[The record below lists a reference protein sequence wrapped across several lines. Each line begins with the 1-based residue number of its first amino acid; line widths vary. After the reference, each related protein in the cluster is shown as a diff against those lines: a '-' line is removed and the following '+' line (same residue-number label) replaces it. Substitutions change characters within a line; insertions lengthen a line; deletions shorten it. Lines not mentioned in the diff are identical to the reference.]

1 MRAVTLVLGLWTS
14 RALSHACGRVH
25 FVGNSVSR
33 GWAFALSARR
43 SGIDDVAGRE
53 EQKNTCGWHEGDRCQ
68 LANEVDFTWAWNVWS
83 PLIKTALEQEANVTV
98 VNVGSHYVF
107 SNVSD
112 FALRAAVEGSS
123 LRKAMKKAPAVPNV
137 WFRTST
143 RACDDVYGMAVNDV
157 NAKLRIVNRVV
168 MRELAGSG
176 ARVFDSWTNKTSCDD
191 YDDRVH
197 SRALIQKQLSA
208 WLRVAC
214 SNDT

>member
-33 GWAFALSARR
+33 GWAFALSA
-43 SGIDDVAGRE
+43 
-53 EQKNTCGWHEGDRCQ
+53 
-68 LANEVDFTWAWNVWS
+68 L
-83 PLIKTALEQEANVTV
+83 

-112 FALRAAVEGSS
+112 FALRAAIEGSS

-143 RACDDVYGMAVNDV
+143 RACDDVYGLGVEEV

-176 ARVFDSWTNKTSCDD
+176 ARVFDAWTNQTSCSD

-197 SRALIQKQLSA
+197 SRALIQAQLSA
-208 WLRVAC
+208 WTRVAC
-214 SNDT
+214 STAAGRYT

>member
-1 MRAVTLVLGLWTS
+1 MRAVALVLSLWAT

-53 EQKNTCGWHEGDRCQ
+53 EQKNACGSTEGERCR
-68 LANEVDFTWAWNVWS
+68 LANAVDFTWAWNVWS
-83 PLIKTALEQEANVTV
+83 PLIETALAQEANVTV

-112 FALRAAVEGSS
+112 FALRAAIEGSS
-123 LRKAMKKAPAVPNV
+123 LKKSMKKAPAVPNV

-143 RACDDVYGMAVNDV
+143 RACGDVYGMGVDEV
-157 NAKLRIVNRVV
+157 NAKLRIVNRVL

-176 ARVFDSWTNKTSCDD
+176 ARVFDAWTNQTSCAD

-197 SRALIQKQLSA
+197 SRALIQTQLSA
-208 WLRVAC
+208 WERVAC
-214 SNDT
+214 PNVA